1 MKNND
6 FDFDLAAILAKCD
19 PFKKPF
25 NPTPDEEAA
34 WAAESAKRV
43 ERDARLAAKLAAEAK
58 ADDLEESR
66 IPARYRWALEHPNA
80 ATTLGCD
87 ASLTASL
94 GKVASDRCATFRGP
108 TGAGK
113 TTLACLA
120 LWRAKLANDSL
131 RIMFVTAT
139 ELEHERRITRL
150 GTDSAELERRA
161 THADIV
167 LIDEIGQEVGA
178 FSPLIDIVFARYD
191 AMRPTWITTGVSA
204 AVLTE
209 KYGAGFV
216 RRLFEGAQVF
226 SLGKREA
233 K

>member
-1 MKNND
+1 MKND
-6 FDFDLAAILAKCD
+6 FDFELSDILAKCN

-25 NPTPDEEAA
+25 NPTPEDEAR
-34 WAAESAKRV
+34 WAAESARQA
-43 ERDARLAAKLAAEAK
+43 ERDARMLAKYEERALAS
-58 ADDLEESR
+58 DLEASR
-66 IPARYRWALEHPNA
+66 IPPRYQWALEHPSA
-80 ATTLGCD
+80 ATALGCD
-87 ASLTASL
+87 ASLAQRL
-94 GKVASDRCATFRGP
+94 AVIPSDKCAAFRGP

-120 LWRAKLANDSL
+120 LWGAKLRDRNL
-131 RIMFVTAT
+131 RVLFVTAT
-139 ELEHERRITRL
+139 ELERERRITRL

-178 FSPLIDIVFARYD
+178 FSPLVDIVFARYD
-191 AMRPTWITTGVSA
+191 ALLPTWVTTGVSA
-204 AVLTE
+204 STLSE

-216 RRLFEGAQVF
+216 RRIFEGAEVF
-226 SLGKREA
+226 TLASQK